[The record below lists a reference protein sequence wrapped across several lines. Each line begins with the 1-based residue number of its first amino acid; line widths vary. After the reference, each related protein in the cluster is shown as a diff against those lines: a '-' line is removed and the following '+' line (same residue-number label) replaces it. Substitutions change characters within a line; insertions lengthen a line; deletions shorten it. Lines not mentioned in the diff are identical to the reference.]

1 MSSQSN
7 MSGEPELEH
16 ASRLLNAGKYAECAA
31 ICAAIV
37 ARDAGNA
44 LATHLLGLAIKETG
58 DWEQGEQWLRLSL
71 QLGPGCAE
79 FHTNLAN
86 LLRRREKYRQAESFY
101 RRALDLAP
109 DHLPARR
116 GLALTLNDLGRF
128 AEAEATCRELIAAE
142 ADNAETWVLL
152 GLTLCNL
159 QRLSESEAAY
169 RRAIALDP
177 HNRIAH
183 HNLGAVLS
191 QMERPEAAF
200 AALQSAGTLGE
211 ESYELAFNRGRALL
225 DLNAVEAAEQEF
237 DRAVTIKPSSVD
249 AQLQLARVRYMLGDP
264 KFARSLADAAAANRD
279 DVGLHL
285 LFAEV
290 LWRAGKLSGAEAV
303 LHDLLTRKVGGAH
316 VLSTLASVLHEG
328 GRLKEAES
336 FAMQA
341 ASAAPADAV
350 IIENLVSILLSR
362 GRPEDAMPF
371 IKTHRALAP
380 DSQAWV
386 AYEATAARLLDN
398 EAYPHL
404 YDYDRLIRVFDVE
417 APPGWSSMQE
427 LNAALA
433 KTLADRHRLRS
444 HPLDQ
449 SLRNGTQTSR
459 SLLAESDPAIKAILS
474 AFEHPI
480 EEYRRL
486 IGTDTAHPFSARNS
500 GRARFTGAWSVRLR
514 RLGYHVNHFH
524 PDGWISSAYYVDVPP
539 ETADPDA
546 RSGWIKFG
554 EPRYEVPGA
563 RAERFIQPRPGRLVL
578 FPSYMWHGT
587 TPIHADAPRL
597 TIAFDVKPV

>member
-1 MSSQSN
+1 VGNQS
-7 MSGEPELEH
+7 ELER
-16 ASRLLNAGKYAECAA
+16 ASRLLDAGNWTECAA
-31 ICAAIV
+31 LCAAVV

-44 LATHLLGLAIKETG
+44 VATHLLGLAIKETG
-58 DWEQGEQWLRLSL
+58 DWSQGEQWLRLSV
-71 QLGPGCAE
+71 QLDPGRAE

-86 LLRRREKYRQAESFY
+86 LLRRREKYRQAEKFY
-101 RRALDLAP
+101 RSALELAA

-128 AEAEATCRELIAAE
+128 VEAEVLSRELVAAQAGNAEA
-142 ADNAETWVLL
+142 WVLL
-152 GLTLCNL
+152 GLTLSNL
-159 QRLSESEAAY
+159 QRLPESEAAY

-177 HNRIAH
+177 NNRIAH

-191 QMERPEAAF
+191 QLERPEAAF
-200 AALQSAGTLGE
+200 AALQSAGTLGQDG
-211 ESYELAFNRGRALL
+211 YELAFNRGRSLL
-225 DLNAVEAAEQEF
+225 DLSEVEAAEQEF
-237 DRAVTIKPSSVD
+237 ERATTIKPSNVD

-264 KFARSLADAAAANRD
+264 KFARSLATAAAANRD
-279 DVGLHL
+279 DVNLHQ

-290 LWRAGKLSGAEAV
+290 LWRAGNLSGAEAV
-303 LHDLLTRKVGGAH
+303 LQDLVTRKMGGAH

-336 FAMQA
+336 FAMEA
-341 ASAAPADAV
+341 ASAAPTDAV
-350 IIENLVSILLSR
+350 IIESLVSVLLSR

-371 IKTHRALAP
+371 IRTHRSLAP

-386 AYEATAARLLDN
+386 AYEATAARLLHS
-398 EAYPHL
+398 EAYSHL
-404 YDYDRLIRVFDVE
+404 YDYSRLVRVFEVE

-433 KTLADRHRLRS
+433 KALADRHRLRS

-474 AFEHPI
+474 AFEDPI
-480 EEYRRL
+480 REYRRL
-486 IGTDTAHPFSARNS
+486 IGTDTTHPLSARNS
-500 GRARFTGAWSVRLR
+500 GGSRFTGAWSVRLR
-514 RLGYHVNHFH
+514 RQGYHVNHFH

-539 ETADPDA
+539 ETADPHA

-563 RAERFIQPRPGRLVL
+563 GAERFVQPRPGRLVL

-587 TPIHADAPRL
+587 TAIHGDEPRL

>member
-1 MSSQSN
+1 
-7 MSGEPELEH
+7 
-16 ASRLLNAGKYAECAA
+16 LLDAGNWTECAA
-31 ICAAIV
+31 LCAAVV

-44 LATHLLGLAIKETG
+44 VATHLLGLAIKETG
-58 DWEQGEQWLRLSL
+58 DWSQGEQWLRLSV
-71 QLGPGCAE
+71 QLDPGRAE

-86 LLRRREKYRQAESFY
+86 LLRRREKYRQAEKFY
-101 RRALDLAP
+101 RSALELAA

-128 AEAEATCRELIAAE
+128 VEAEVLSRELVAAQAGNAEA
-142 ADNAETWVLL
+142 WVLL
-152 GLTLCNL
+152 GLTLSHL
-159 QRLSESEAAY
+159 QRLPESEAAY

-177 HNRIAH
+177 NNRIAH

-191 QMERPEAAF
+191 QLERPEAAF
-200 AALQSAGTLGE
+200 AALQSAGTLGQDG
-211 ESYELAFNRGRALL
+211 YELAFNRGRSLL
-225 DLNAVEAAEQEF
+225 DLSEVEAAEREF
-237 DRAVTIKPSSVD
+237 ERATTIKPSSVD

-264 KFARSLADAAAANRD
+264 KFARSLATAAAANRD
-279 DVGLHL
+279 DVNLHQ

-290 LWRAGKLSGAEAV
+290 LWRAGNLSGAEAV
-303 LHDLLTRKVGGAH
+303 LQDLVTRKMRGAH
-316 VLSTLASVLHEG
+316 VLATLASVLHEG

-336 FAMQA
+336 FAMEA
-341 ASAAPADAV
+341 ASAAPTDAV
-350 IIENLVSILLSR
+350 IIENLVSVLLSR

-371 IKTHRALAP
+371 IRTHRALAP

-386 AYEATAARLLDN
+386 AYEATAARLLHS
-398 EAYPHL
+398 EAYPNL
-404 YDYDRLIRVFDVE
+404 YDYDRLVRVFDVE

-433 KTLADRHRLRS
+433 KALADRHRLRS

-474 AFEHPI
+474 AFEDPI
-480 EEYRRL
+480 REYRRL
-486 IGTDTAHPFSARNS
+486 IGTDAAHPLSARNS
-500 GRARFTGAWSVRLR
+500 GGSRFTGAWSVRLR
-514 RLGYHVNHFH
+514 RQGYHVNHFH

-539 ETADPDA
+539 ETADPHA

-563 RAERFIQPRPGRLVL
+563 GAERFVQPRPGRLVL

-587 TPIHADAPRL
+587 TAIHGDEPRL